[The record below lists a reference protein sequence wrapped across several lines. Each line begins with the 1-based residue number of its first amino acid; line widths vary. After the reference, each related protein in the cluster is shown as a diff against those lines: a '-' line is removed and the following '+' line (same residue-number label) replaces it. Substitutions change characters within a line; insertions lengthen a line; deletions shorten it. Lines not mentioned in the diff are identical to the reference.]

1 MTILKEK
8 VIVLT
13 SYERKSLVRFLTL
26 YLSSVFVLLAI
37 IGYLFFEHNKDT
49 MKSAMKFEM
58 MYQSRMLFSDIVVK
72 AMLNVQ
78 DGTTLLERESFLKSL
93 KHCRFKVG
101 YYDEDGKTIFT
112 EIQNNIKFNKGFYVL
127 LQYCG
132 DGSIVAEVER
142 GMKLDER
149 ILQYQTVKLSD
160 DADPEGLKAIVE
172 KETQDKETAAAADV
186 SSEKD
191 TEPKDGKE
199 E

>member
-1 MTILKEK
+1 MRY
-8 VIVLT
+8 
-13 SYERKSLVRFLTL
+13 YETL
-26 YLSSVFVLLAI
+26 YIINPNLSDEENSEVITKFNDLVEKKKGVAVRINEWGKRTLAYSI
-37 IGYLFFEHNKDT
+37 K
-49 MKSAMKFEM
+49 
-58 MYQSRMLFSDIVVK
+58 
-72 AMLNVQ
+72 
-78 DGTTLLERESFLKSL
+78 
-93 KHCRFKVG
+93 
-101 YYDEDGKTIFT
+101 
-112 EIQNNIKFNKGFYVL
+112 KFNKGFYVL

-160 DADPEGLKAIVE
+160 DADPEELKAIVE

-191 TEPKDGKE
+191 TEPKDKKE